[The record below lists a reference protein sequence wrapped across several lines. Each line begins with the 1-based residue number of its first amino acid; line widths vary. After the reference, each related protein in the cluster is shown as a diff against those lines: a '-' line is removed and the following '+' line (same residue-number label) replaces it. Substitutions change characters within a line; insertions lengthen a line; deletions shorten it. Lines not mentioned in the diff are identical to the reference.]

1 MELGSDKGLLQANY
15 QCFHDLVLNVTG
27 GDALEILSSYE
38 DETSAS
44 AWIKLMREFGATISI
59 RRNALVREITHIDI
73 QHFTNM
79 QSYRTKCMEL
89 VRKIK
94 EQSISVEEILI
105 YSVLYGLGPEYGAYK
120 LIVQD
125 KIDNKM
131 KPTVESL
138 IESFTNSKEVLTY
151 ANELDGKTQAYHIC
165 IQQGQNKDRHKPKCA
180 YCPMEGHIEDKCF
193 FKYPKNAQEWWKAKQ
208 QGINDY
214 DKTGGKLSNILK
226 GLEANKT
233 QMSLAEIKNAIANA
247 SEM

>member
-1 MELGSDKGLLQANY
+1 
-15 QCFHDLVLNVTG
+15 
-27 GDALEILSSYE
+27 
-38 DETSAS
+38 
-44 AWIKLMREFGATISI
+44 MREFGTTTSI

-73 QHFTNM
+73 QQFTNM

-105 YSVLYGLGPEYGAYK
+105 YSVLYGLGPEYDAYK

-131 KPTVESL
+131 KPTVESI

-151 ANELDGKTQAYHIC
+151 ANELDGKTQAYR

-180 YCPMEGHIEDKCF
+180 YCSMEGTKKTSASSNTQRMHQNGGRLNNKASTMMT
-193 FKYPKNAQEWWKAKQ
+193 KQE
-208 QGINDY
+208 GNSPIY
-214 DKTGGKLSNILK
+214 SK
-226 GLEANKT
+226 G
-233 QMSLAEIKNAIANA
+233 
-247 SEM
+247 